1 MDKIFYKA
9 VYHHIIYLCD
19 FLVNLNDFF
28 IVIYTSFYEI
38 VKLVPYKKRPETDG
52 YSSKP
57 AHHAKSVPA
66 SRTGEFQKLFVFVA
80 AAGLSSLADSRRHRI
95 APPVTECLSALP
107 PCPGKQPA
115 VFVPAYSDIF
125 CLV

>member
-1 MDKIFYKA
+1 MI
-9 VYHHIIYLCD
+9 
-19 FLVNLNDFF
+19 FLVNLDDFV
-28 IVIYTSFYEI
+28 IVICTNFHEI
-38 VKLVPYKKRPETDG
+38 VKLDVFPIKKRPEIDG

-95 APPVTECLSALP
+95 APPVTGC
-107 PCPGKQPA
+107 
-115 VFVPAYSDIF
+115 V
-125 CLV
+125 